1 MSRKVTVT
9 LPLLLFT
16 RNTRVLRVTA
26 METKASRMAIR
37 PATCSKNMMLF
48 AVEEKLVYNE

>member
-1 MSRKVTVT
+1 MTVT

-37 PATCSKNMMLF
+37 PATCSKNMTLF